1 MRTMTRVAIARKSL
15 FSDRR
20 QATLGVGGVVLAL
33 LIVLAL
39 DGIFAGAMRQV
50 TRYIDTA
57 EADVFVSQQGVR
69 NMHMSSSSIPLTAA
83 DAVAGIDGVEAVA
96 PVLYESS
103 ALRAGGD
110 RQLSYF
116 IGYWPGSAG
125 GPISL
130 TEGDLPAANE
140 IVLDSIAAS
149 GLGLGLGVG
158 DRVSA
163 LGRSWRI
170 SGLTADMTN
179 ITNTVSYLR
188 FSDFEQAR
196 GLRTTASFLLV
207 RSDDPAAV
215 ARRIEAATELTA
227 LTKGEF
233 STQERQIIQD
243 MAADLMRIMTV
254 AAFLIGLAVVALV
267 LYSAT
272 LSRLREVGVMKALG
286 STNRAMASV
295 VLAQAAWTVLPAV
308 AIATAATMLLGAVLS
323 ATGSD
328 TAIVVTAPSVVRTG
342 VGAALLGAVGA
353 LAPLAKVMRVDP
365 TTVFRR

>member
-1 MRTMTRVAIARKSL
+1 MTRVAIARKSL

-20 QATLGVGGVVLAL
+20 QAALGVGGVVLAL

-149 GLGLGLGVG
+149 GLGLGVG

-227 LTKGEF
+227 QTKREF

-308 AIATAATMLLGAVLS
+308 AIATAATMLLGVVLS

>member
-1 MRTMTRVAIARKSL
+1 MTRVAIARKSL

-20 QATLGVGGVVLAL
+20 RAALGVLAVGLSL

-39 DGIFAGAMRQV
+39 DGIFAGTMRQV

-57 EADVFVSQQGVR
+57 DADVFVSQQGVR
-69 NMHMSSSSIPLTAA
+69 NMHMSSSSIPLK
-83 DAVAGIDGVEAVA
+83 AVDTIAGIEGVESVA

-103 ALRAGGD
+103 ALRAGGN

-116 IGYWPGSAG
+116 IGYQPGSAG

-130 TEGDLPAANE
+130 TSGDPPAANE
-140 IVLDSIAAS
+140 IVLDSRAAS
-149 GLGLGLGVG
+149 GLGLAVG

-196 GLRTTASFLLV
+196 GLRATASFLLV
-207 RSDDPAAV
+207 RSDDPGAV
-215 ARRIEAATELTA
+215 ARRIETAAGLTA
-227 LTKGEF
+227 LTKVEF
-233 STQERQIIQD
+233 STQERQIVQD

-286 STNRAMASV
+286 STNRATASV

-308 AIATAATMLLGAVLS
+308 ALATAATMLLGVVLS

-328 TAIVVTAPSVVRTG
+328 TAIVVTARSVVRTG

-353 LAPLAKVMRVDP
+353 LTPLAKVMRVDP

>member
-1 MRTMTRVAIARKSL
+1 MTRVAIARKSL

-96 PVLYESS
+96 PILYESS
-103 ALRAGGD
+103 ALRAGGE

-116 IGYWPGSAG
+116 IGYRPGSAG

-130 TEGDLPAANE
+130 TEGDSPAAHE

-149 GLGLGLGVG
+149 GLDLGVG

-170 SGLTADMTN
+170 SGLTADMSN

-196 GLRTTASFLLV
+196 GLRTTASYLLV

-215 ARRIEAATELTA
+215 ARRIEAAAELTA
-227 LTKGEF
+227 QTKSEF

-254 AAFLIGLAVVALV
+254 AAFLIGLTVVALV

-308 AIATAATMLLGAVLS
+308 AIATAATMLLGVVLS

-328 TAIVVTAPSVVRTG
+328 TPIAVTATSVVRTG

>member
-1 MRTMTRVAIARKSL
+1 MARVPIARKSL

-20 QATLGVGGVVLAL
+20 RAALGLGGVVLAL

-57 EADVFVSQQGVR
+57 DADVFVSQQGVR
-69 NMHMSSSSIPLTAA
+69 NMHMSSSSIPISAREQVEKVEGV
-83 DAVAGIDGVEAVA
+83 DSAVPI
-96 PVLYESS
+96 LYESS
-103 ALRAGGD
+103 ALRSGGD

-116 IGYWPGSAG
+116 IGYRSGSAG

-130 TEGDLPAANE
+130 TAGDPPGNNE
-140 IVLDSIAAS
+140 IVLDSSAA
-149 GLGLGLGVG
+149 LGLGLGIG
-158 DRVSA
+158 DQVSA
-163 LGRSWRI
+163 LGRDWRI
-170 SGLTADMTN
+170 SGLTADMSN
-179 ITNTVSYLR
+179 ITNTVSYVR
-188 FSDFEQAR
+188 FSDFSKAR
-196 GLRTTASFLLV
+196 SLRATASFLLV
-207 RSDDPAAV
+207 RTNDADSV
-215 ARRIEAATELTA
+215 GGRIETATGLTA
-227 LTKGEF
+227 LTRDQF

-254 AAFLIGLAVVALV
+254 AAFMIGLAVVGLV

-286 STNRAMASV
+286 STNRTTAGV

-308 AIATAATMLLGAVLS
+308 ALATGVTLLLAFALS
-323 ATGSD
+323 ATGSN
-328 TAIVVTAPSVVRTG
+328 TSIAVTGSSVVRTAI
-342 VGAALLGAVGA
+342 GAIVLGAFGA
-353 LAPLAKVMRVDP
+353 LVPLIKVMRVDP

>member
-1 MRTMTRVAIARKSL
+1 MKTMARVAIARKSL
-15 FSDRR
+15 FTDRR
-20 QATLGVGGVVLAL
+20 RAALGVGGVVLAL

-39 DGIFAGAMRQV
+39 DGIFAGAMRQA

-57 EADVFVSQQGVR
+57 KADVFVSQQGVR
-69 NMHMSSSSIPLTAA
+69 NMHMSSSSIPLASV

-116 IGYWPGSAG
+116 IGYRPGSAG

-130 TEGDLPAANE
+130 TEGDPPNAEE
-140 IVLDSIAAS
+140 IVLDSRAAS
-149 GLGLGLGVG
+149 DLGVGVG

-170 SGLTADMTN
+170 SGLTTDMTN
-179 ITNTVSYLR
+179 ITNTVSYVT
-188 FSDFEQAR
+188 FSDFADAR
-196 GLRTTASFLLV
+196 DLPDTASFLLA
-207 RSDDPAAV
+207 RSDDPEAV
-215 ARRIEAATELTA
+215 VGRIEAATGLTA
-227 LTKGEF
+227 LTKDEF
-233 STQERQIIQD
+233 STQERQIVQD
-243 MAADLMRIMTV
+243 MAADLMRIMTI

-286 STNRAMASV
+286 STNRATASV
-295 VLAQAAWTVLPAV
+295 VLSQAAWTVLPAV
-308 AIATAATMLLGAVLS
+308 ALATAATMLLGVVLN
-323 ATGSD
+323 AAGSD
-328 TAIVVTAPSVVRTG
+328 TAIAVTARSIVRTG
-342 VGAALLGAVGA
+342 TGAALLGALGA

>member
-1 MRTMTRVAIARKSL
+1 MTRVAIARKSL
-15 FSDRR
+15 FSDKRR
-20 QATLGVGGVVLAL
+20 AALGVGGVVLAL

-69 NMHMSSSSIPLTAA
+69 NMHMSSSSIPLASV
-83 DAVAGIDGVEAVA
+83 DAVAGIEGVESVA

-103 ALRAGGD
+103 ALRVGGD

-116 IGYWPGSAG
+116 IGYRPGSAG
-125 GPISL
+125 DPVSL
-130 TEGDLPAANE
+130 TKGDLPAANE
-140 IVLDSIAAS
+140 IVLDSQAAS
-149 GLGLGLGVG
+149 SLGLGIG
-158 DRVSA
+158 DRVAA

-179 ITNTVSYLR
+179 ITNTVSYVT
-188 FSDFEQAR
+188 FSDFAKAR
-196 GLRTTASFLLV
+196 GLRDTASFLLV
-207 RSDDPAAV
+207 RSDDPGTV
-215 ARRIEAATELTA
+215 AGRIEAATGLTA
-227 LTKGEF
+227 LTKNEF
-233 STQERQIIQD
+233 STQERQIVQD
-243 MAADLMRIMTV
+243 MAADLMRIMTI

-286 STNRAMASV
+286 STNRATASV
-295 VLAQAAWTVLPAV
+295 VLSQAAWTVLPAV
-308 AIATAATMLLGAVLS
+308 LLATAATLLLGLVLK

-328 TAIVVTAPSVVRTG
+328 TAVAVTARSVVRTG
-342 VGAALLGAVGA
+342 VGAALLGAFGA